1 MAAPRF
7 VPTKAID
14 DTRIY
19 TSPPRRP
26 EPWLQDRP
34 AELLLGQEWGPRLGN
49 PGPDQGFGLTI
60 AETFRDQLV
69 LRPGEQAD
77 DAITGCLTV
86 GLKRASIFGRAP
98 VVHDLRI
105 AFTVWGFL
113 DDHADDELVAVR
125 RELFEEVS
133 HPHHYVEQ
141 RAIADAVPEATL
153 RLTPGEVASRYEQ
166 DWRSLLELPG

>member
-26 EPWLQDRP
+26 EPWVQDRP
-34 AELLLGQEWGPRLGN
+34 AELLHGQEWGPGLGY
-49 PGPDQGFGLTI
+49 PGQDQGFGLTI

-69 LRPGEQAD
+69 LRPGEHAD

-86 GLKRASIFGRAP
+86 ALKRA
-98 VVHDLRI
+98 
-105 AFTVWGFL
+105 
-113 DDHADDELVAVR
+113 
-125 RELFEEVS
+125 
-133 HPHHYVEQ
+133 
-141 RAIADAVPEATL
+141 
-153 RLTPGEVASRYEQ
+153 
-166 DWRSLLELPG
+166 